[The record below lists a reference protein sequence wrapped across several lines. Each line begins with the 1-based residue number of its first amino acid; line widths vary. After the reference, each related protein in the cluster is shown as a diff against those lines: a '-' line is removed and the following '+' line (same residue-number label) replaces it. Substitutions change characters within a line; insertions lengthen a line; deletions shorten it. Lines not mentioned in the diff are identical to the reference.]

1 MLFSRYN
8 NERLGKEQQY
18 KFIVP
23 MPDKLFWDNRY
34 QKNET
39 GWDAGSIT
47 TPLKEFFDTLH
58 DKSIKILI
66 PGGGNSYEAEYL
78 HKAGFDYVYV
88 LDISEH
94 PLINLK
100 KRVPDFPSAHIIHG
114 DFFGLGQKFDLIVE
128 QTFFCALDPQLRQNY
143 ALKMCDL
150 LKKGGALV
158 GLLFDVELNKDKP
171 PYGGSKDEYIPY
183 FRPYFEFKKFEK
195 AYNSIPPRAGN
206 ELFIHLIK
214 K

>member
-1 MLFSRYN
+1 
-8 NERLGKEQQY
+8 
-18 KFIVP
+18 
-23 MPDKLFWDNRY
+23 MPDKIFWDNRY

-39 GWDAGSIT
+39 GWDTGSIT
-47 TPLKEFFDTLH
+47 TPLKEFFDTLQ

-88 LDISEH
+88 LDISEQ

-100 KRVPDFPSAHIIHG
+100 NRVPGFPAAHIIHG
-114 DFFGLGQKFDLIVE
+114 DFFELDQKFDLIVE
-128 QTFFCALDPQLRQNY
+128 QTFFCALDPQLREKY
-143 ALKMCDL
+143 AIKMHEL
-150 LKKGGALV
+150 LKKGCSLV
-158 GLLFDVELNKDKP
+158 GLLFDAELNKDKP
-171 PYGGSKDEYIPY
+171 PYGGSKDEYIHY